1 LYFRKLIVF
10 QADAFVPQY
19 LYNIQKEQNPLKPL
33 PPIPVFPSV
42 SYLQSFLIPHLI
54 DESLK
59 SDKLALLHAPPIPK
73 DTKASPL
80 HHQTYYNHW
89 IEILRWELDAIAQ
102 KKEKIVLWKL
112 ASKVAVWKD
121 SEFVLSVPG
130 IRENHPHLVVG
141 DLVHLREVT
150 VKDKHRQ
157 ALEGRVVA
165 LRRREG
171 LIREFSR
178 HDYQ

>member
-1 LYFRKLIVF
+1 
-10 QADAFVPQY
+10 
-19 LYNIQKEQNPLKPL
+19 
-33 PPIPVFPSV
+33 
-42 SYLQSFLIPHLI
+42 
-54 DESLK
+54 
-59 SDKLALLHAPPIPK
+59 
-73 DTKASPL
+73 L
-80 HHQTYYNHW
+80 HHKAYHDHW

-112 ASKVAVWKD
+112 ASNVAMWKD

-130 IRENHPHLVVG
+130 IRENHPYLVVG
-141 DLVHLREVT
+141 DLVHLREVI

-171 LIREFSR
+171 LIREFSE